1 MSLSP
6 VMSLSPRDH
15 LLSQLN
21 WRYATKQFDPK
32 RKISPEDWA
41 ALEQALVLTPSSFG
55 LQPWKFV
62 VVSDPA
68 LREKLVA
75 ASWNQRQVAEAS
87 HLVVLTIKSSL
98 TESDI
103 EEFIQLTARV
113 RGVAPAS
120 LSGYRDMMIGSIV
133 KGMDGAAR
141 AAWATRQ
148 VYIALGNLLTSAAV
162 LGLDACPMEGIN
174 PAQYDS
180 ILGLEK
186 EGLHTVVACPVG
198 YRATTDKYAALVKV
212 RFPKEA
218 VLVEV

>member
-1 MSLSP
+1 
-6 VMSLSPRDH
+6 MSLSPRDH

-32 RKISPEDWA
+32 RKISSEDWA
-41 ALEQALVLTPSSFG
+41 ALQEALVLTPSSFG
-55 LQPWKFV
+55 LQPWRFV
-62 VVSDPA
+62 AVSDPA

-75 ASWNQRQVAEAS
+75 ASWNQRQVADAS
-87 HLVVLTIKSSL
+87 HLVVFTIKSSL
-98 TESDI
+98 TEADI
-103 EEFIQLTARV
+103 DEFIQLTARV

-120 LSGYRDMMIGSIV
+120 LAGYRDMMIGSII
-133 KGMDGAAR
+133 KGMDAAAR

-174 PAQYDS
+174 PDQYDA

-186 EGLHTVVACPVG
+186 EGLHTVVVCPLG
-198 YRATTDKYAALVKV
+198 YRAATDKYAALEKV
-212 RFPKEA
+212 RFPIEA